1 MRTLVRRALRLDE
14 PARHL
19 SGPQFLVACVIAL
32 QAAILW
38 GAVARDRVLIAVIF
52 PLLLLPAWVTP
63 RAQESAVFRFVI
75 SQVEAA
81 LIAAFMTLA
90 RHFAGL

>member
-1 MRTLVRRALRLDE
+1 MRTLIRRALRLDE

-19 SGPQFLVACVIAL
+19 SGSQFLVACLIAL
-32 QAAILW
+32 QASVLW
-38 GAVARDRVLIAVIF
+38 GGVARDPALIAVIF
-52 PLLLLPAWVTP
+52 PLLLLPAWATP
-63 RAQESAVFRFVI
+63 RDQESMVFRFVI

-90 RHFAGL
+90 RRFAGP